1 VSAATDF
8 VAALERAG
16 RDVRQTRP
24 GDWMAQCPAH
34 DDGRPSLRVSEAP
47 DGAALIV
54 CYADCENEAICAAL
68 GLTLADLFP
77 PRPEQQTQLAPA
89 RTEVESYTYRD
100 ENGEPLF
107 QVVRF
112 EPKDFRQRRWTG
124 SRYEWGLGDTRRVL
138 WRLPELLQ
146 AKQTGKWIFLTEGEK
161 DAKAAVG
168 AGQCGTTLP
177 GGAGKWR
184 PEYTKTLTGANV
196 VIVADDDEPGRKHAN
211 EVYRALYGKA
221 KVGVRLPAEGCKDLA
236 DHLARG
242 FSLNGDLRKSPDLES
257 LAPDGE
263 LAADKPHRGALT
275 AAFFASRAGS
285 AVALEVVGPLFQ
297 RGMRTAIGAQTGEG
311 KTTFA
316 LHAVK
321 ALVEGEPFLGEDR
334 WRPRSKGRAL
344 IVDLEQGEETIKA
357 RLRDVGLDTSDR
369 VEILWEPSGIALD
382 KREEDRAM
390 VEDVL
395 SEGQYDLVAL
405 DPMYQMH
412 LGSGNDET
420 VAAATMRIVDEW
432 ARKYNAAFVIPMHAR
447 KPHPDAGR
455 NFTIHD
461 IAGSST
467 WLRNA
472 EFVLGLQLIAPKLSR
487 LWFFKDRIGRGPE
500 IRSNW
505 WLDFA
510 RDEGFKRNY
519 KEQRDKVKK
528 SLRDLLQSD
537 DGATREQLLGVEGAD
552 EVMVQEVLRRAH
564 RNGDR
569 FRTRKWPEEAM
580 VSPGQ
585 TALMDP

>member
-263 LAADKPHRGALT
+263 LAADKPRRGALT

-432 ARKYNAAFVIPMHAR
+432 ARKYNAAFVI
-447 KPHPDAGR
+447 
-455 NFTIHD
+455 
-461 IAGSST
+461 
-467 WLRNA
+467 
-472 EFVLGLQLIAPKLSR
+472 
-487 LWFFKDRIGRGPE
+487 
-500 IRSNW
+500 
-505 WLDFA
+505 